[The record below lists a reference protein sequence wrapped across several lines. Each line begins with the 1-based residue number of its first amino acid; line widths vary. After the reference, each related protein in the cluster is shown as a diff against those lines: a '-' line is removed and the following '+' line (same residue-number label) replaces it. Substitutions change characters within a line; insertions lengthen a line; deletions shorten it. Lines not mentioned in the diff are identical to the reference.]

1 MMTQSQN
8 EGKALSHL
16 ARTEM
21 LVGTASLEKF
31 RQMRVA
37 VFGVG
42 GVGGYVIEALARTGI
57 GAIDLI
63 DNDTVSES
71 NLNRQIIATR
81 KTLGKPKVEVFSE
94 RIKNIDSG
102 IQVNTYELFYLPDS
116 NNNIPFEKF
125 DYIVDAVDTV
135 SAKIDLV
142 IQAEK
147 QGIPIISAMGCGNRL
162 DPGKL
167 VCTDIYKTEM
177 DPLAKVL
184 RKELRSRGIKKLK
197 VVYSKEM
204 PIKPMSASVSIEEGK
219 SGTFNNM
226 AGSMDKYL
234 EDGNKHGKSVP
245 GSSIFVPAA
254 AGLLIASEVFREL
267 LDL

>member
-1 MMTQSQN
+1 
-8 EGKALSHL
+8 
-16 ARTEM
+16 
-21 LVGTASLEKF
+21 
-31 RQMRVA
+31 
-37 VFGVG
+37 
-42 GVGGYVIEALARTGI
+42 
-57 GAIDLI
+57 
-63 DNDTVSES
+63 
-71 NLNRQIIATR
+71 
-81 KTLGKPKVEVFSE
+81 
-94 RIKNIDSG
+94 
-102 IQVNTYELFYLPDS
+102 
-116 NNNIPFEKF
+116 
-125 DYIVDAVDTV
+125 
-135 SAKIDLV
+135 
-142 IQAEK
+142 
-147 QGIPIISAMGCGNRL
+147 MGCGNRL

-219 SGTFNNM
+219 SGTLNNM

-254 AGLLIASEVFREL
+254 AGFLIASEVFREL